1 MKKKTSHCPSCFGVL
16 EIVFPEGENGL
27 RSSPE
32 KCLQCRHKTD
42 CLRTAMQ
49 SPAGIRVREVCVDRA
64 YDSGMMGFL
73 ERWSRKKAFQ
83 RRLKIQKE
91 KES

>member
-1 MKKKTSHCPSCFGVL
+1 MKKETSHRPSCFGVL
-16 EIVFPEGENGL
+16 EIVFPLGEDGL

-32 KCLQCRHKTD
+32 KCLQCRLKTD

-73 ERWSRKKAFQ
+73 ERWSRKKTFQ
-83 RRLKIQKE
+83 GRLNNLMKKD
-91 KES
+91 S